1 MQQEFFFC
9 FLVSVMGVLGFFGPM
24 KYPLHAL
31 PNFNSYS
38 KLTNFV
44 TNTPVPFSLQT
55 ISHDQKFRLLFFF
68 LNSYTFAGRKPKQ
81 TKQNKHRETLNLF
94 CNQLKNT
101 AQNT

>member
-68 LNSYTFAGRKPKQ
+68 LILIPLQGGNRN
-81 TKQNKHRETLNLF
+81 KQNKT
-94 CNQLKNT
+94 NT
-101 AQNT
+101 EKH